1 MSELALSVV
10 VPTRDRP
17 ALLDACLQSLQGE
30 LSAADELIVVDSAS
44 KDPRVATTARQ
55 RGATVVRCDRPG
67 VGVARNAGWRAARH
81 DVVVFVDDDV
91 RVAPGWGGAWRAAI
105 AANPTTAF
113 FTARIGVP
121 PEQGEVVRPVA
132 VKDETEAAV
141 LDTSSTGSLGHS
153 ANLAVRRW
161 ALETIGGFD
170 EQMGAGSRFRSS
182 PEYDLFDRLF
192 AAGWTGR
199 YEPGPRA
206 WHDQWRS
213 RRELVRLDY
222 SYGTGTGAR
231 LAKLLRTDAHRARAV
246 AREHVWDNG
255 LRRLARA
262 VRNRNKTGIVLSS
275 ARLSGTLAGFARAAF
290 VPVRSGHFAR
300 PRRDANND

>member
-1 MSELALSVV
+1 MTARAAVNLSVV
-10 VPTRDRP
+10 IPTRDRP
-17 ALLDACLQSLQGE
+17 ELLSDCLQSVRAE
-30 LSAADELIVVDSAS
+30 LGDGDELIVVDSAS
-44 KDPRVATTARQ
+44 VDPRVATTAR
-55 RGATVVRCDRPG
+55 GAGAKYVRCDLPG
-67 VGVARNAGWRAARH
+67 VGRARNAGWRAARH

-91 RVAPGWGGAWRAAI
+91 RVAPGWGEAWRSALAAH
-105 AANPTTAF
+105 PDTAF

-132 VKDETEAAV
+132 VKDDVEAAE
-141 LDTSSTGSLGHS
+141 LDSRSTGSLGHS

-161 ALETIGGFD
+161 ALEAIGGFD
-170 EQMGAGSRFRSS
+170 EQMGAGGRFRAS

-206 WHDQWRS
+206 WHEQWRN

-222 SYGTGTGAR
+222 AYGTGTGAR
-231 LAKLLRTDAHRARAV
+231 LAKLVRTDRDRARMV

-255 LRRLARA
+255 VRRLGRA
-262 VRNRNKTGIVLSS
+262 VRNRNKTGIVLTSS
-275 ARLSGTLAGFARAAF
+275 RLGGTIAGFTRAIV
-290 VPVRSGHFAR
+290 VPVRAGHFAKSR
-300 PRRDANND
+300 PR